1 MTLMPKNDVDLKI
14 HFPVPADVSWAIVR
28 GLAGLMDIEG
38 GPTPEQERIF
48 RAVTS
53 HLLAADLASLSKSQ
67 FLSPEALPAQLPE
80 HQYQRLFMQMA
91 IILDLCRHPKS
102 DAQLARLE
110 AYAAALR
117 FHGPQLAIIREF
129 AQLSATEA
137 TADFVRWYGTY
148 MPELSE
154 RYRAGFQG
162 ETIQY
167 DDEFFELVKRL
178 PEMPYGSLG
187 WAFGSFYRRSKL
199 TIPGRDTPN
208 PGYYVCHD
216 MNHVITGYEAT
227 GPGEIALGAFK
238 LALNNS
244 DANWMASLTN
254 FLIHEVGLFTHGTDL
269 QFVPYGRDGDPY
281 HVGGIRGA
289 LDLPGAPELFAEAL
303 QRGSACRGDFSQL
316 DHLAI
321 AHVPL
326 IEIRREYNVLPLS
339 KSMYDDKEFWP
350 ASS

>member
-1 MTLMPKNDVDLKI
+1 
-14 HFPVPADVSWAIVR
+14 
-28 GLAGLMDIEG
+28 
-38 GPTPEQERIF
+38 
-48 RAVTS
+48 
-53 HLLAADLASLSKSQ
+53 
-67 FLSPEALPAQLPE
+67 
-80 HQYQRLFMQMA
+80 
-91 IILDLCRHPKS
+91 
-102 DAQLARLE
+102 
-110 AYAAALR
+110 
-117 FHGPQLAIIREF
+117 
-129 AQLSATEA
+129 
-137 TADFVRWYGTY
+137 

-244 DANWMASLTN
+244 NANWMASLTN

-326 IEIRREYNVLPLS
+326 IEIRREFNVLPLS

>member
-1 MTLMPKNDVDLKI
+1 MRSDQGWCEAWRGTLLTVVIFRDINRYDSDAKNDVGLKI

-38 GPTPEQERIF
+38 GPP
-48 RAVTS
+48 RARTHLPGGGQS
-53 HLLAADLASLSKSQ
+53 HSRGGSCIPVQILY
-67 FLSPEALPAQLPE
+67 LSPEALPAHLPE

-269 QFVPYGRDGDPY
+269 QFVPM
-281 HVGGIRGA
+281 VA
-289 LDLPGAPELFAEAL
+289 MVTLTM
-303 QRGSACRGDFSQL
+303 SAASGVLSICP
-316 DHLAI
+316 
-321 AHVPL
+321 VP
-326 IEIRREYNVLPLS
+326 
-339 KSMYDDKEFWP
+339 
-350 ASS
+350 